1 MMPRASLAIKVPAV
15 AAVFLLVVSLFISE
29 RVLSRLAAIQ
39 TAHLVTLTRVHL
51 DGLSTALVDAV
62 LREDVWEVYAVLD
75 RTRQGGDGL
84 TAAETIVSTSDG
96 RVIAST
102 DPRRIA
108 SNTMLPADYPTAE
121 TPSGEVVLR
130 EPEAR
135 AYVRRDVIYN
145 GRAVGSIH
153 AKLDIASLLEER
165 RRVLWTLILSNAALT
180 LALVITAWITV
191 RRMMRPVA
199 ILAAH
204 LEDGIGGEVT
214 PIPPQ
219 AIERAGHEFRRLFA
233 AFNTLA
239 LNCRER
245 EELIRRLAD
254 EEKLASLG
262 RLASGMAHEIN
273 NPLGG
278 LFNAVDTLKR
288 HGARPLARADALDL
302 IDRGLRGI
310 RDIVRTTLATYRADG
325 DRRGIETQDLD
336 DLKVLA
342 APELRRND
350 LVLVWD
356 NGLSGT
362 VDLPSSHLR
371 QIALNL
377 LLNACNASPRGGA
390 VSVRIGEDGDCLRI
404 AVADDGPGMPAHA
417 AAILTDTTGSIA
429 PIGRGHGLG
438 LWMTG
443 RLIRDL
449 HGTVEISRS
458 RSGGALVTVALPL
471 PRAGR
476 IAHVA

>member
-15 AAVFLLVVSLFISE
+15 AAVFLLVVSFFISE

-39 TAHLVTLTRVHL
+39 TAHLVTLTRAYL

-75 RTRQGGDGL
+75 RTRQSGDGL
-84 TAAETIVSTSDG
+84 IAAETIVSASDG

-135 AYVRRDVIYN
+135 AYVRRAVIYN
-145 GRAVGSIH
+145 GRPVGSIH

-165 RRVLWTLILSNAALT
+165 RRVLWTLVLSNAALT
-180 LALVITAWITV
+180 LILVVTAWITV

-214 PIPPQ
+214 PIPPL

-288 HGARPLARADALDL
+288 HGERPLARANALDL
-302 IDRGLRGI
+302 LDRGLRGI
-310 RDIVRTTLATYRADG
+310 RDMVRTTLATYRADG
-325 DRRGIETQDLD
+325 DRRVVETQDLD
-336 DLKVLA
+336 DLKILA

-350 LVLVWD
+350 LVLTWE
-356 NGLSGT
+356 NTLSSP
-362 VDLPSSHLR
+362 VDLPASHLR
-371 QIALNL
+371 QITLNL
-377 LLNACNASPRGGA
+377 LLNACHASPRGGTI
-390 VSVRIGEDGDCLRI
+390 SVRIAEEADRLRI
-404 AVADDGPGMPAHA
+404 DVADDGPGMPAQA
-417 AAILTDTTGSIA
+417 AAILADTTGSIA

-449 HGTVEISRS
+449 RGTVEVSRS

-476 IAHVA
+476 IADVA